1 MGREIRLARV
11 EQAMTRVSA
20 SRRAGVSPDTERRV
34 EVGEPGVS
42 ISTLCAV
49 GQAVGIDIVLR
60 AYRARPIGLRDSGQL
75 SLAELI
81 RGLATP
87 HWTVAFE
94 SPAGDHGEAC
104 DVVLYG
110 PLEIIDIEIDRR
122 LVDFQAQYRRNVLKR
137 DYLAARHQ
145 RPVRLVMAIEDT
157 RRNRAAL
164 EPHAQLVAAAIPGTS
179 RDVLRAIRTGRP
191 LGADG
196 LLWIRRRRI
205 AQTVA

>member
-1 MGREIRLARV
+1 
-11 EQAMTRVSA
+11 MTRVTA

-34 EVGEPGVS
+34 EFGEPGVS
-42 ISTLCAV
+42 ISTICAV

-75 SLAELI
+75 TVAEHI
-81 RGLATP
+81 RRLATQ
-87 HWTVAFE
+87 HWTVALE
-94 SPAGDHGEAC
+94 LPAGEHGEAC

-122 LVDFQAQYRRNVLKR
+122 LVDFQAQYRRNVQKR
-137 DYLAARHQ
+137 DYLAARHE
-145 RPVRLVMAIEDT
+145 RPVRLVMAVEDT

-164 EPHAQLVAAAIPGTS
+164 EPHARLVGTALPGTS
-179 RDVLRAIRTGRP
+179 REVLGAIRGGRP

-196 LLWIRRRRI
+196 LLWIRPRRMP
-205 AQTVA
+205 QTVG